1 MTRWLFALWL
11 LAIGIAAHTLFAVE
25 QEVRLLEEDLSDMEF
40 AILSES
46 DALRA
51 LQADW
56 SYLNRP
62 ERLAALSK
70 EHLSFL
76 PMRPRQITQFTA
88 LPMRL
93 SDKERLAL
101 ALAAEGVPMP
111 KRKPEMNRLAPAVL
125 TDTPPAGTPVISRAT
140 PREAVH
146 TDTVHTDTG
155 GSASAS
161 NGPLASNTSDPRFV
175 NPVTGLPLP
184 PPVVGVQP

>member
-1 MTRWLFALWL
+1 MTRWLFAVWL
-11 LAIGIAAHTLFAVE
+11 LAIAVGAHMLFAVE
-25 QEVRLLEEDLSDMEF
+25 QEVRLLEDDLSDMEL

-62 ERLAALSK
+62 ERLASLSK

-76 PMRPRQITQFTA
+76 PMRPRQITQFAA

-93 SDKERLAL
+93 SDQEMLAL
-101 ALAAEGVPMP
+101 ALEAEGVPLP
-111 KRKPEMNRLAPAVL
+111 KRKPEISAASQAVL
-125 TDTPPAGTPVISRAT
+125 IGA
-140 PREAVH
+140 
-146 TDTVHTDTG
+146 
-155 GSASAS
+155 
-161 NGPLASNTSDPRFV
+161 PLASKPVVSAAPRVAVQKKIIGNERDTGEPLTAPASELRYV

-184 PPVVGVQP
+184 KPEPAAGGRP

>member
-11 LAIGIAAHTLFAVE
+11 LAIAVAAHMLFAVE

-62 ERLAALSK
+62 ERLAALSQ

-111 KRKPEMNRLAPAVL
+111 KRKPEMDSLTPAILSGAPLAGRPVVNPAAPREVVH
-125 TDTPPAGTPVISRAT
+125 TETVGNAPGSRA
-140 PREAVH
+140 
-146 TDTVHTDTG
+146 
-155 GSASAS
+155 
-161 NGPLASNTSDPRFV
+161 PLASDTSDPRFI